1 VLLGDPEMRWLVASD
16 AGYGFFV
23 KLGDLHSRNRAGKAC
38 LRVPEGGDVLIPS
51 PATGGEFPGEALVAA
66 LSSEGR
72 LLVFPAADLPEL
84 PRGKGNKIFGI
95 SSRKFKSGEEKL
107 SAVVVL
113 DPGQSLLLF
122 SNQRTMTLKP
132 GDLAEYRGARSQ
144 RGGLLPRGWRKIDRV
159 VAATAP

>member
-1 VLLGDPEMRWLVASD
+1 MRWLVASD
-16 AGYGFFV
+16 AVYGFFV

-51 PATGGEFPGEALVAA
+51 PATGEEFPGKSLVAA

-84 PRGKGNKIFGI
+84 QRGKGNKMFGI
-95 SSRKFKSGEEKL
+95 STRKFKAGEEKL

-113 DPGQSLLLF
+113 EPGQSLLLS